1 MSALTNGAPFAYDLR
16 MEAEPVD
23 HERVRRERDL
33 YRQLLELRRND
44 EIEPLLDE
52 ALALI
57 VAVTGAGRGYL
68 ELQDDPPLGTAE
80 QRRESPHF
88 WIARGCSDEDV
99 AAIRRSF
106 SRGVIRQAIAGGRTI
121 LAASAL
127 TDPRLRDLGS
137 VREKQIE
144 AVLCA
149 PIGSAPPL
157 GVLYLQ
163 DRASPGGF
171 TEEDLH
177 LAEELAGTVAVFA
190 DRLLIRRRRRDE
202 TDPTLPYRRA
212 PGMEDIIGRSPAMAR
227 LLRDVWVATPHD
239 VGVLFTGP
247 SGAGKTRIARLIH
260 DNSPRAKGP
269 FVELNCAT
277 FTETLFESEIF
288 GHVRG
293 AFTGA
298 DRDKVGL
305 VREAEGGTLF
315 LDEIAEIPIAS
326 QAKLLTFLETKQYR
340 PLGVEKSR
348 RADVRII
355 AATNADLKA
364 AVEQR
369 TFREDLYYRLEVMP
383 VVVPSL
389 AERREDIPALV
400 RHFCELTVERLKLPA
415 IQPSEGVLRA
425 ADAAEWPGNVRQ
437 LANAVQRALV
447 NAASEGVLS
456 AERRH
461 LFPNAGAAVGPKGGG
476 GAKSAGGAA
485 PAVTFQDAT
494 RAFQAELV
502 KKTLE
507 ESEWNVTH
515 AAARLELTRAHVHNL
530 IRAFG
535 LARPR
540 G

>member
-1 MSALTNGAPFAYDLR
+1 
-16 MEAEPVD
+16 MEAELVAP
-23 HERVRRERDL
+23 ERVRRERDL
-33 YRQLLELRRND
+33 YRQLLELRRKD
-44 EIEPLLDE
+44 EIEPFLDE

-57 VAVTGAGRGYL
+57 VEVTGAGRGYL
-68 ELQDDPPLGTAE
+68 ELQDDQPRPRAPGPA
-80 QRRESPHF
+80 RESPHF

-106 SRGVIRQAIAGGRTI
+106 SRGVIARAIADGRTI
-121 LAASAL
+121 VAASAH
-127 TDPRLRDLGS
+127 TDPRFRDLGS
-137 VREKQIE
+137 VQKHQIE

-149 PIGSAPPL
+149 PIGTTPPL

-163 DRASPGGF
+163 DRASPGVF
-171 TEEDLH
+171 TEEDRL
-177 LAEELAGTVAVFA
+177 LAEEFAGTVAVFA

-202 TDPTLPYRRA
+202 DDPTLPYRRA
-212 PGMEDIIGRSPAMAR
+212 PGMEDIVGRSQALAR
-227 LLRDVWVATPHD
+227 LLREVWVATPHD

-260 DNSPRAKGP
+260 ENSPRAGAP

-277 FTETLFESEIF
+277 FTETLFESELF

-298 DRDKVGL
+298 DRDKIGL
-305 VREAEGGTLF
+305 VRAAEGGTLF
-315 LDEIAEIPIAS
+315 LDEIAEAPLAS
-326 QAKLLTFLETKQYR
+326 QAKLLTFLESKEYR
-340 PLGVEKSR
+340 PLGVEKAR
-348 RADVRII
+348 KADVRII

-369 TFREDLYYRLEVMP
+369 TFRQDLYYRLEVMP
-383 VVVPSL
+383 VAVPSL
-389 AERREDIPALV
+389 AERRDDIAALV
-400 RHFCELTVERLKLPA
+400 RHFCESTVEKFKLPA
-415 IQPSEGVLRA
+415 IQPSEGALRA
-425 ADAAEWPGNVRQ
+425 AEAAEWPGNIRQ
-437 LANAVQRALV
+437 LANAVQRAV
-447 NAASEGVLS
+447 VTAASEGVLY

-461 LFPNAGAAVGPKGGG
+461 LFPEAGAPVRARGS
-476 GAKSAGGAA
+476 GAAKPGGGAA

-494 RAFQAELV
+494 RAFQAELL
-502 KKTLE
+502 KRTLE
-507 ESEWNVTH
+507 ESEWNVTQ
-515 AAARLELTRAHVHNL
+515 AAARLDVTRAHLYNL